1 MRSSAVMVLCLALLC
16 GCRTTGSGAGRA
28 PGDTRSK
35 RLYLALCAS
44 CHGEDGRARAGEVE
58 KLDPPAGDL
67 TRCNFKY
74 RSTASGT
81 LPTDSDLLRTL
92 HVGIPGTRM
101 PSFSGAVRGPALEA
115 LVVEIKLRCRSF
127 AEQDTAWREV
137 VPAPGRAPGRLLAE
151 AEARGRAV
159 FAREQCS
166 ACHGPAGRGDGP
178 TAAALKDVTGRPIRP
193 RDFTRG
199 LFRGGYALVDIYR
212 AFSTGLDGTPMP
224 ALRDEVARADRWDLA
239 IYLASLG
246 RGRDGL
252 RRPMLEPPFW
262 YRRVLA
268 WGAE

>member
-1 MRSSAVMVLCLALLC
+1 MRRAAAAVLCLVLLC
-16 GCRTTGSGAGRA
+16 GCRTTGSSGGRGR
-28 PGDTRSK
+28 GDTPGK

-58 KLDPPAGDL
+58 KLEPPAGDL

-74 RSTASGT
+74 RSTPSGT

-92 HVGIPGTRM
+92 HTGIPGTRM

-115 LVVEIKLRCRSF
+115 LVVEIKQRCRSF
-127 AEQDTAWREV
+127 AEPGVWREV
-137 VPAPGRAPGRLLAE
+137 VAAPGRAPAPAE
-151 AEARGRAV
+151 AKGRAV
-159 FAREQCS
+159 YEREQCA
-166 ACHGPAGRGDGP
+166 ACHGATGRADGP

-193 RDFTRG
+193 RDLTRG
-199 LFRGGYALVDIYR
+199 VFRGGYALVDIYR
-212 AFSTGLDGTPMP
+212 AFTTGLDGTPMP
-224 ALRDEVARADRWDLA
+224 ALRDEVVRADRWDLA
-239 IYLASLG
+239 SYVGSLG

-252 RRPMLEPPFW
+252 RRPMLKPPFW